1 MNHTKFVVSR
11 FENRNGVT
19 SWRVSGVL
27 HGIRLRKNFKT
38 REEAAA
44 EKAAL
49 EIKALQST
57 SGLRS
62 IATALTEE
70 RVREAEALF
79 QRVEG
84 KSHPLSFYV
93 DFALANYR
101 EPEKQKTLAEG
112 ITEYVAAREHEFA
125 QDQLSAPQMKRIR
138 NDLKRLGYRFA
149 VNRNGRAFVNA
160 PRRLAH
166 QRARQ
171 PAQDARDTFGKQV
184 E

>member
-11 FENRNGVT
+11 FENRSGLC
-19 SWRVSGVL
+19 SWRVSGFL
-27 HGIRLRKNFKT
+27 HGVRLRKNFKT

-62 IATALTEE
+62 IATALSEE

-79 QRVEG
+79 QRMEG
-84 KSHPLSFYV
+84 KSRPLSFYV

-101 EPEKQKTLAEG
+101 EPEKQKSLAEG
-112 ITEYVAAREHEFA
+112 IADYVAAKEHEFA
-125 QDQLSAPQMKRIR
+125 QDQISAPQMQRIR
-138 NDLKRLGYRFA
+138 NDLKRLLPSLQGQVGCGTHGLQPDRLPG
-149 VNRNGRAFVNA
+149 VGS
-160 PRRLAH
+160 PRH
-166 QRARQ
+166 EDPQ
-171 PAQDARDTFGKQV
+171 
-184 E
+184 